1 MMSQTPTV
9 ERLEQAGF
17 SKVAG
22 VVEWAGL
29 KAAPAHSPAL
39 FVMPVRAAAE
49 PNRLNGAH
57 DQRVTEGLRVVV
69 VIKPKALVAGK
80 PSEQLKVEVDKV
92 IDAITGWTH
101 PEACT
106 AYDYAGGSL
115 LSADGWGIAWA
126 VDFKT
131 AWRLRKGTQ

>member
-1 MMSQTPTV
+1 MIGLSPTV
-9 ERLEQAGF
+9 ERLEQKGF

-39 FVMPVRAAAE
+39 FVMPMRAAAE
-49 PNRLNGAH
+49 PNKLVGVH
-57 DQRVTEGLRVVV
+57 DQRVAETLRVVV
-69 VIKPKALVAGK
+69 VIKPSARVPGK
-80 PSEQLKVEVDKV
+80 PSEQLKEEVDKV
-92 IDAITGWTH
+92 IDALTGWSH
-101 PEACT
+101 PDACT
-106 AYDYAGGSL
+106 PCDYAGGAL

-126 VDFKT
+126 IDFRT